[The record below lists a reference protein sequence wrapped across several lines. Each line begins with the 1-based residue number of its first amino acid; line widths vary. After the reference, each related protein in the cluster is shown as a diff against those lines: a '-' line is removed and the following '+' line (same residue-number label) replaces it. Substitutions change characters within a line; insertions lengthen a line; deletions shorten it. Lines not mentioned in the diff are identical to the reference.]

1 MKRGDHPAAVRWA
14 IIGAAVAI
22 VLASALACRLD
33 RVWAAEVPDASSGA
47 AARLLGESR
56 RSLSGD
62 LYMEGDVF
70 LHRGGHYVE
79 STAFSNRFFQRI
91 GAIMAPRQHLHVQG
105 AQAAEVLPWLR
116 LATSADPHNVEAWM
130 ASVFLAETAAGRI
143 DVAADILAEAR
154 AANPRDYRLPLEQA
168 RLLMRRHTWDRA
180 ARELATAQR
189 LWPNPAA
196 SDDEDARLDRAEM
209 LTYRGYLLELGGEL
223 YEAVRFYR
231 QAQELYPERVELAV
245 RADCLSRRLAPAVDI
260 RTALNNVFV
269 AKQGDAGHDEENHG
283 EEHEGSSPHLSHVIH

>member
-1 MKRGDHPAAVRWA
+1 MRRGDQSDAVRWA
-14 IIGAAVAI
+14 IIGAAAAI

-56 RSLSGD
+56 RALSGD

-70 LHRGGHYVE
+70 LHRGGHSVE
-79 STAFSNRFFQRI
+79 SAAFSNRFFQRI
-91 GAIMAPRQHLHVQG
+91 GVIMAPSRHLHVEG

-116 LATSADPHNVEAWM
+116 LATSADPHNVDAWM
-130 ASVFLAETAAGRI
+130 ASAFLAETAAGRN
-143 DVAADILAEAR
+143 DVASGILAEAR

-168 RLLMRRHTWDRA
+168 RLLMRRRVWDRA

-196 SDDEDARLDRAEM
+196 SEDEEARLDRAEL
-209 LTYRGYLLELGGEL
+209 LTYRGYLLELGGAL
-223 YEAVRFYR
+223 DEAARFYR
-231 QAQELYPERVELAV
+231 QTLELYPARLELAV
-245 RADCLSRRLAPAVDI
+245 RADCLTRRRAPALDI
-260 RTALNNVFV
+260 QTALNNVFV
-269 AKQGDAGHDEENHG
+269 AKQGDAGHDDENHA
-283 EEHEGSSPHLSHVIH
+283 EEHEGASPHLSHVIH